1 MTVFETI
8 MNDGWMKRRKWFE
21 LGTRVRLEKN
31 VQRHR
36 SRELSRNSSFFLRN
50 QINVIGLF
58 ANLFFAG
65 KTRLENWP
73 FFASTSTSRI
83 DGGSWIKYV
92 LGKIEF
98 KRVWAGKRERKRDS
112 KCTLSKIAYT

>member
-21 LGTRVRLEKN
+21 LGTRN
-31 VQRHR
+31 VLKTHR

-73 FFASTSTSRI
+73 FFASTSTRGST
-83 DGGSWIKYV
+83 GGP
-92 LGKIEF
+92 G
-98 KRVWAGKRERKRDS
+98 
-112 KCTLSKIAYT
+112 

>member
-21 LGTRVRLEKN
+21 LGTRVRLEK
-31 VQRHR
+31 RFKEYTHR
-36 SRELSRNSSFFLRN
+36 SHELSHNSSFFLRN

-73 FFASTSTSRI
+73 FFASTSTRGST
-83 DGGSWIKYV
+83 GGP
-92 LGKIEF
+92 G
-98 KRVWAGKRERKRDS
+98 
-112 KCTLSKIAYT
+112 

>member
-21 LGTRVRLEKN
+21 LGTRN
-31 VQRHR
+31 VSKTHR